1 MTTAAP
7 STLGQQARPA
17 TPAVRRTAYVVA
29 GFGALV
35 PLLVLGAAAPGGDSW
50 RWLELPAHMT
60 LIAAALGI
68 ASCFARSRGIALL
81 VLFGSVA
88 CAFVWD
94 LLHEYIGLK
103 GLGRMDL
110 LRDDL
115 RLIVSNTAELL
126 APWLVG
132 AIYGALAWIAIR
144 PADREPDGRTPVD
157 RVHADRARAASWLAG
172 VAVIGVALTVSNT
185 SWLTLENLNQ
195 SGTFRSSASW
205 PDTKI
210 LSLIT
215 SAFALVAGVAVALHA
230 WRATRNKPALPT
242 ATLRR

>member
-1 MTTAAP
+1 MTTAVPPAHEAP
-7 STLGQQARPA
+7 RPA
-17 TPAVRRTAYVVA
+17 TPPIERAPYVIAALV
-29 GFGALV
+29 ALV

-50 RWLELPAHMT
+50 RWLEVPAHMT

-68 ASCFARSRGIALL
+68 AACFARARGIALL

-88 CAFVWD
+88 CAFAWD
-94 LLHEYIGLK
+94 LIHEYVGLK

-132 AIYGALAWIAIR
+132 AIYGVLAWIAIS
-144 PADREPDGRTPVD
+144 PADRASVD
-157 RVHADRARAASWLAG
+157 RVRADGVRAALWLAG
-172 VAVIGVALTVSNT
+172 VAVIGIALTVSNT
-185 SWLTLENLNQ
+185 SWLTLENLSQ
-195 SGTFRSSASW
+195 KGTFRSSASW

-215 SAFALVAGVAVALHA
+215 STFALIAGAATALHA
-230 WRATRNKPALPT
+230 WRARRDRPALPT

>member
-1 MTTAAP
+1 
-7 STLGQQARPA
+7 
-17 TPAVRRTAYVVA
+17 
-29 GFGALV
+29 
-35 PLLVLGAAAPGGDSW
+35 
-50 RWLELPAHMT
+50 

-68 ASCFARSRGIALL
+68 AACFGRARGIALL

-94 LLHEYIGLK
+94 LIHEYIGLK

-132 AIYGALAWIAIR
+132 AIYGALAWIAIW
-144 PADREPDGRTPVD
+144 PADRVSVYRVRAD
-157 RVHADRARAASWLAG
+157 RVRAALWFAG
-172 VAVIGVALTVSNT
+172 VAVVGIAVTVSNM
-185 SWLTLENLNQ
+185 SWLTLENLSQ

-210 LSLIT
+210 LSLTT
-215 SAFALVAGVAVALHA
+215 STLALVAGVAVALHA
-230 WRATRNKPALPT
+230 WRATRHKPALPT

>member
-1 MTTAAP
+1 MSTAVPPDEA
-7 STLGQQARPA
+7 ARPA
-17 TPAVRRTAYVVA
+17 TPPIGRATYVVA
-29 GFGALV
+29 GLVALV
-35 PLLVLGAAAPGGDSW
+35 PLLVLGAAAPGGDRW
-50 RWLELPAHMT
+50 RWLEVPAHMT
-60 LIAAALGI
+60 AIAAALGI
-68 ASCFARSRGIALL
+68 AACFARSRGLALL

-132 AIYGALAWIAIR
+132 AIYGALAWIAISPAESE
-144 PADREPDGRTPVD
+144 PADRASVD
-157 RVHADRARAASWLAG
+157 RLRADRVRAGLWLAG
-172 VAVIGVALTVSNT
+172 VAVIGIGLTVSNA
-185 SWLTLENLNQ
+185 SWLTLENLSQ
-195 SGTFRSSASW
+195 KGTFRSSASW

-215 SAFALVAGVAVALHA
+215 SALALIAGVAMVSHA
-230 WRATRNKPALPT
+230 WRARRAGPALPT